1 MKNLSVHFQAFST
14 KHWAVC
20 DDGEYKIF
28 DKNMTQI
35 GETIYSYV
43 PKIFAIDKCGY
54 GDYVIMTIDKDGF
67 ISGWNIN
74 DEILNNIYSR

>member
-1 MKNLSVHFQAFST
+1 
-14 KHWAVC
+14 
-20 DDGEYKIF
+20 
-28 DKNMTQI
+28 MTQI

-43 PKIFAIDKCGY
+43 PKIFAIDKCVY
-54 GDYVIMTIDKDGF
+54 GDYVIITIDKDGF